1 MQTDIELVSTWCRSV
16 SVMHIA
22 HHKAASRYAKWH
34 RWLGCTA
41 AAMAAIVG
49 STVFASLSEAQSHA
63 YVVLATGF
71 LSMLAAGL
79 IAVQTFLHLD
89 DRARMHLIAAA
100 DFQRLRRELEEEEV
114 RLKAGNGRETYSD
127 IADRWHEVLKSSPP
141 LPQRIHDAVDRDLDS
156 QHAE

>member
-1 MQTDIELVSTWCRSV
+1 
-16 SVMHIA
+16 
-22 HHKAASRYAKWH
+22 
-34 RWLGCTA
+34 
-41 AAMAAIVG
+41 MAAIVG
-49 STVFASLSEAQSHA
+49 STVFASLSEPQRHV

-114 RLKAGNGRETYSD
+114 RLAAGKGRETYSD

-141 LPQRIHDAVDRDLDS
+141 LPQRIHDAVDRDFDT